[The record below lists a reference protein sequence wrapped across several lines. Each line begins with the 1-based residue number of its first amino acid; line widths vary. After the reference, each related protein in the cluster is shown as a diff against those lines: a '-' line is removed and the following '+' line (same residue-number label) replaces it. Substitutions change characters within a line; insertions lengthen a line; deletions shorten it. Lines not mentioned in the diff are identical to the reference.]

1 MASCDEP
8 GGCGA
13 TAAALVANTPHR
25 WRCILAGDSVAM
37 DMVLL
42 GPESGRAATPMSE
55 DVIVEA
61 LGLLTGSWAARAC
74 PGSSPSPLLTL
85 LVALFALVAP
95 VAVYARLR
103 APEAGRAAERVLPVV
118 RLGRL
123 REAVAL
129 PWSALRTSRKG

>member
-1 MASCDEP
+1 MASCGKP

-42 GPESGRAATPMSE
+42 GPDSGRAATPMNE

-61 LGLLTGSWAARAC
+61 LGLLTGSER
-74 PGSSPSPLLTL
+74 PEH
-85 LVALFALVAP
+85 V
-95 VAVYARLR
+95 
-103 APEAGRAAERVLPVV
+103 PEARRRP
-118 RLGRL
+118 
-123 REAVAL
+123 
-129 PWSALRTSRKG
+129 S